1 MTFVLAGIRN
11 PIKNGSP
18 LLFPKWARGTKVTP
32 EFIFILGPK
41 GLMLGGGLHML
52 ERDELERVHKYI
64 QRNSAEFTILV
75 KDKKFI
81 KMFGELKGEKNKV
94 LPAEFKK
101 DVENQPYL
109 ANKAF
114 YFIAEYR
121 DPKVILR
128 PDLIDFMISHYK
140 VGKDLSN
147 YFKKALN

>member
-1 MTFVLAGIRN
+1 MGKRDKSYPGIYFH
-11 PIKNGSP
+11 I
-18 LLFPKWARGTKVTP
+18 GTKGSHARWRITYAR
-32 EFIFILGPK
+32 
-41 GLMLGGGLHML
+41 